1 MIRKVAVIMGSD
13 SDWPVVKGACAQ
25 LKALDIPFEAHIL
38 SAHRTPAEAA
48 EFARNAKANGF
59 GVILCAA
66 GMAAHL
72 AGAFAANT
80 TLPVIGIPMKG
91 GAMDGLDALLAT
103 VQMPSGIPV
112 ATVAL
117 NGAKNAAWLAAEILA
132 LSDDALAGKL
142 DAERAAMAQQIAAK
156 EQKLQKEIEELV
168 MSDFAYPLHEEC
180 GVFGIYDRA
189 GTEDVAA
196 AAYSA
201 LYALQHRGQE
211 SCGIAVNDDGVITGH
226 RDLGLVNE
234 VLTPAVLASV
244 SSPTAH
250 MATGHVR
257 YATAGSR
264 VRANAQPMI
273 VRHGRGTMALCH
285 NGNLTNALE
294 LRRQLENEGAIF
306 HGSSDTEVICY
317 LVTRN
322 RLRMGSIETA
332 ISKTMDVLEGAYSLV
347 IMSATKL
354 IAVRDPRGYRPL
366 CIGTLPGGG
375 YVFASE
381 SCALDAAGATLLRD
395 VEPGEIVVAD
405 TNTGELRSIKDHCGR
420 KDTQMCV
427 FEYIYFSRPDS
438 IIEGSSVHEAR
449 KQAGRFLAQEHPVEA
464 DVVIGV
470 PDSGLD
476 AALGYS
482 EESGIPYGIGFIKNK
497 YIGRTF
503 IQGSQKQRE
512 NSVRIKLNVVSST
525 VKGKRVVLVD
535 DSIVRGTT
543 SARIIKLL
551 RDAGATEVHFR
562 VSAPA
567 LQISLLFRHRH
578 PGPEAAGRHRPHR
591 GADQRGHRRG
601 HAGLPVH
608 RPCGPAGQERQHAAS
623 APPASPANMPSS
635 PTEVLSTDIHERH
648 LNDRPKDEKK
658 LGE

>member
-1 MIRKVAVIMGSD
+1 
-13 SDWPVVKGACAQ
+13 
-25 LKALDIPFEAHIL
+25 
-38 SAHRTPAEAA
+38 
-48 EFARNAKANGF
+48 
-59 GVILCAA
+59 
-66 GMAAHL
+66 
-72 AGAFAANT
+72 
-80 TLPVIGIPMKG
+80 
-91 GAMDGLDALLAT
+91 
-103 VQMPSGIPV
+103 
-112 ATVAL
+112 
-117 NGAKNAAWLAAEILA
+117 
-132 LSDDALAGKL
+132 
-142 DAERAAMAQQIAAK
+142 
-156 EQKLQKEIEELV
+156 

-234 VLTPAVLASV
+234 VFTPEVLASL
-244 SSPTAH
+244 STTTAH

-257 YATAGSR
+257 YATAGTR

-285 NGNLTNALE
+285 NGNLTNAVE

-317 LVTRN
+317 LITRN

-381 SCALDAAGATLLRD
+381 SCALDATGASLLRD
-395 VEPGEIVVAD
+395 VEPGEIVVMD
-405 TNTGELRSIKDHCGR
+405 TKTGELRSIKDHCG
-420 KDTQMCV
+420 
-427 FEYIYFSRPDS
+427 RPDS

-482 EESGIPYGIGFIKNK
+482 QESGIPYGIGFIKNK

-551 RDAGATEVHFR
+551 RDAGAAEVHFM
-562 VSAPA
+562 VSAPPFKYPCYFGTDIPDQKLLVA
-567 LQISLLFRHRH
+567 TGRTLEQIN
-578 PGPEAAGRHRPHR
+578 EII
-591 GADQRGHRRG
+591 GADTLGYLSNEHVVQL
-601 HAGLPVH
+601 AKNAK
-608 RPCGPAGQERQHAAS
+608 CGFCTACFTGEYAVEPES
-623 APPASPANMPSS
+623 
-635 PTEVLSTDIHERH
+635 VLSTDIHDRH
-648 LNDRPKDEKK
+648 LNDRPKDAKK